1 MRSRFHVLAFALCG
15 ALACGPAWPQAAPS
29 GAPGAGG
36 SAIPSAPPAP
46 APGVT
51 ITQPPPAGAQPP
63 APPQGGAQTP
73 PAGAIAN
80 LPTLV
85 PESGDSGNVDEVV
98 LPAKP
103 VAIMSGQSNWEDALK
118 NLRAAIQHVRD
129 ELGKA
134 GIPIAGRPLTV
145 FVETSDESFKFDAM
159 VPVDK
164 APEGTPAV
172 ASDIRFGTTPPG
184 KAYRF
189 VHKGPYDE
197 IDSTYETITAYLDAK
212 DIVAKDAFVEEYVNE
227 VADPTDPNLE
237 INIFVQPK

>member
-1 MRSRFHVLAFALCG
+1 
-15 ALACGPAWPQAAPS
+15 
-29 GAPGAGG
+29 
-36 SAIPSAPPAP
+36 
-46 APGVT
+46 VT
-51 ITQPPPAGAQPP
+51 
-63 APPQGGAQTP
+63 
-73 PAGAIAN
+73 AN

-85 PESGDSGNVDEVV
+85 PESADSSNVDEVI

-134 GIPIAGRPLTV
+134 GLGMAGRPLTV
-145 FVETSDESFKFDAM
+145 FVETSDENFKFDAM
-159 VPVDK
+159 VPIDK
-164 APEGTPAV
+164 APDGTPAT
-172 ASDIRFGTTPPG
+172 AADIRFGTMPAG

-212 DIVAKDAFVEEYVNE
+212 DIIAKDAFIEEYVNE
-227 VADPTDPNLE
+227 IVDPTDPNLE

>member
-1 MRSRFHVLAFALCG
+1 MRSRFRVIAAVSG
-15 ALACGPAWPQAAPS
+15 ALLCSPALPQPAPS
-29 GAPGAGG
+29 GSATPPGATL
-36 SAIPSAPPAP
+36 SQPPSPTAPAQGAP
-46 APGVT
+46 AP
-51 ITQPPPAGAQPP
+51 PPSAA
-63 APPQGGAQTP
+63 
-73 PAGAIAN
+73 AN
-80 LPTLV
+80 LPNLV
-85 PESGDSGNVDEVV
+85 PESADPSNVDEVM

-134 GIPIAGRPLTV
+134 GIVMAGRPLTV
-145 FVETSDESFKFDAM
+145 FVETSDENFKFDAM
-159 VPVDK
+159 VPIDK
-164 APEGTPAV
+164 APEGTPAT
-172 ASDIRFGTTPPG
+172 AGDIRFGTTPAG

-212 DIVAKDAFVEEYVNE
+212 DIVAKDAFIEEYVNE
-227 VADPTDPNLE
+227 VVDPTDPNLE

>member
-1 MRSRFHVLAFALCG
+1 MKSRFRVIAALSAALFCSP
-15 ALACGPAWPQAAPS
+15 ALAQPVPS
-29 GAPGAGG
+29 GSAASPGVTLSQSPPPGA
-36 SAIPSAPPAP
+36 PTQPAP
-46 APGVT
+46 A
-51 ITQPPPAGAQPP
+51 
-63 APPQGGAQTP
+63 APPNAT
-73 PAGAIAN
+73 AN

-85 PESGDSGNVDEVV
+85 PESADSSNVDEVT

-134 GIPIAGRPLTV
+134 GISIAGRPLTV
-145 FVETSDESFKFDAM
+145 FVETSDENFKFDAM
-159 VPVDK
+159 VPIDK
-164 APEGTPAV
+164 APEGTPA
-172 ASDIRFGTTPPG
+172 ADIRFGTTPGG

-197 IDSTYETITAYLDAK
+197 IDSIYETITAYLDAK
-212 DIVAKDAFVEEYVNE
+212 DIVAKDAFIEEYVNE
-227 VADPTDPNLE
+227 VVDPTDPNLE

>member
-1 MRSRFHVLAFALCG
+1 MRLKFRVIAALSG
-15 ALACGPAWPQAAPS
+15 ALLCSPALPQPAPS
-29 GAPGAGG
+29 GSATPPGATLSQPPGPG
-36 SAIPSAPPAP
+36 TPGQGAPAP
-46 APGVT
+46 AP
-51 ITQPPPAGAQPP
+51 QGA
-63 APPQGGAQTP
+63 A
-73 PAGAIAN
+73 AN

-85 PESGDSGNVDEVV
+85 PESSDSSNVDEVM
-98 LPAKP
+98 LPTKP

-134 GIPIAGRPLTV
+134 GIAIAGRPLTV
-145 FVETSDESFKFDAM
+145 FVETSDENFKFDAM
-159 VPVDK
+159 VPIDK
-164 APEGTPAV
+164 APEGTPAT
-172 ASDIRFGTTPPG
+172 AADIRFGATPAG

-212 DIVAKDAFVEEYVNE
+212 DIVAKDAFIEEYANE
-227 VADPTDPNLE
+227 IVDPTDPNLE